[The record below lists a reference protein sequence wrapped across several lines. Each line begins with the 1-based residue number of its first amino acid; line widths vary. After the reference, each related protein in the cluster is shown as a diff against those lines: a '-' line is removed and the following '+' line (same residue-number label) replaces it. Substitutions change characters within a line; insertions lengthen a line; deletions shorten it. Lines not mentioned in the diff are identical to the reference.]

1 MKNENIEK
9 FSRMWLHFSYTHNN
23 FVLDTVNFLMKIK
36 LLEFDSKDYQRYV
49 TKDIYIIFV

>member
-1 MKNENIEK
+1 MKILRNLVECGYI
-9 FSRMWLHFSYTHNN
+9 LAVIY

>member
-9 FSRMWLHFSYTHNN
+9 FSRMWLHFSCYIF